1 MSKQAYFVCLF
12 ALINM
17 NILCFS
23 SQNNMFPYFF
33 RRFGTE
39 HRIISAIIPFCNQEI
54 KNFSVKR
61 VSYRK
66 ESISISEE
74 IPIRKS
80 IVKSVRYNCY
90 SQKA

>member
-1 MSKQAYFVCLF
+1 MLFFTKQHVFHISF
-12 ALINM
+12 AVLA
-17 NILCFS
+17 
-23 SQNNMFPYFF
+23 P
-33 RRFGTE
+33 E

-54 KNFSVKR
+54 RNFSVKR